1 METQSKTGI
10 KTALQ
15 NIADELR
22 GIRVVLGAMWH
33 SRYKNEET
41 DVASPEIYADEYISV
56 DECAKRLS
64 VTDQTIRNWI
74 LQGKK
79 KKDFGWQQGV
89 HYIVMPVG
97 THKKMIRIP
106 WNQLILSYRKG
117 EDVTLRTFDPV
128 TTADLYKSDSRRQ
141 LDHVPDPSV
150 PDVDEEDGSQI

>member
-1 METQSKTGI
+1 MSKTETSGI
-10 KTALQ
+10 VKALNSVTA
-15 NIADELR
+15 ELR
-22 GIRVVLGAMWH
+22 GIRNILSSMWH
-33 SRYKNEET
+33 SRYQNEET
-41 DVASPEIYADEYISV
+41 DLVSPEVYSDEYISTE
-56 DECAKRLS
+56 ECARRLN

-79 KKDFGWQQGV
+79 RKDFGWQQGV

-117 EDVTLRTFDPV
+117 EDVNLRTFDPINSV
-128 TTADLYKSDSRRQ
+128 DLYSGDSRRN

-150 PDVDEEDGSQI
+150 PNVED

>member
-1 METQSKTGI
+1 MSKTETGGI
-10 KTALQ
+10 VKAMGAITA
-15 NIADELR
+15 ELR
-22 GIRVVLGAMWH
+22 GIRNILSSMWH
-33 SRYKNEET
+33 SRYQNEET
-41 DVASPEIYADEYISV
+41 DLVSPEVYSDEYISTE
-56 DECAKRLS
+56 ECARRLN

-97 THKKMIRIP
+97 SHKKMIRIP

-117 EDVTLRTFDPV
+117 EDVNLRTFDPINSV
-128 TTADLYKSDSRRQ
+128 DLYSCDSRRN

-150 PDVDEEDGSQI
+150 PNVED

>member
-1 METQSKTGI
+1 MTKSDGGGVI
-10 KTALQ
+10 KALGAITA
-15 NIADELR
+15 ELR
-22 GIRVVLGAMWH
+22 GIRNILSSMWH
-33 SRYKNEET
+33 SRYQDGET
-41 DVASPEIYADEYISV
+41 DLVSPEVYSDEYISTE
-56 DECAKRLS
+56 ECARRLN

-97 THKKMIRIP
+97 SHKKMIRIP

-117 EDVTLRTFDPV
+117 EDVNLRTFDPV
-128 TTADLYKSDSRRQ
+128 NAPDLYSGDSRRN

-150 PDVDEEDGSQI
+150 PNVDD

>member
-1 METQSKTGI
+1 MSKNEAGGI
-10 KTALQ
+10 VKALGAITA
-15 NIADELR
+15 ELR
-22 GIRVVLGAMWH
+22 GIRNILSSMWH
-33 SRYKNEET
+33 SRYQDGET
-41 DVASPEIYADEYISV
+41 DLVSPEVYSDEYISTE
-56 DECAKRLS
+56 ECARRLN

-97 THKKMIRIP
+97 SHKKMIRIP

-117 EDVTLRTFDPV
+117 EDVNLRTFDSV
-128 TTADLYKSDSRRQ
+128 KSVDLYSGDSRRV

-150 PDVDEEDGSQI
+150 PNVDD

>member
-1 METQSKTGI
+1 MSKNDSLGI
-10 KTALQ
+10 VKALASVTA
-15 NIADELR
+15 ELR
-22 GIRVVLGAMWH
+22 GIRNILSSMWH
-33 SRYKNEET
+33 SRYQNDET
-41 DVASPEIYADEYISV
+41 DLVSPEVYSDEYISTE
-56 DECAKRLS
+56 ECARRLN

-117 EDVTLRTFDPV
+117 EDVNLRTFDAPN
-128 TTADLYKSDSRRQ
+128 TIDLYKTSSRKD
-141 LDHVPDPSV
+141 LDNVPNPSV
-150 PDVDEEDGSQI
+150 PDLPD

>member
-1 METQSKTGI
+1 MMLVELLKHWARV
-10 KTALQ
+10 TA
-15 NIADELR
+15 ELR
-22 GIRVVLGAMWH
+22 GIRNILSSMWH
-33 SRYKNEET
+33 SRYQNEET
-41 DVASPEIYADEYISV
+41 DLVSPEVYSDEYISTE
-56 DECAKRLS
+56 ECARRLN

-97 THKKMIRIP
+97 SHKKMIRIP

-117 EDVTLRTFDPV
+117 EDVNLRTFDPV
-128 TTADLYKSDSRRQ
+128 NAPDLYSGDSRRN

-150 PDVDEEDGSQI
+150 PNVDD

>member
-1 METQSKTGI
+1 MSKNEASGI
-10 KTALQ
+10 VKALGAITA
-15 NIADELR
+15 ELR
-22 GIRVVLGAMWH
+22 GIRNILSSMWH
-33 SRYKNEET
+33 SRYQDGET
-41 DVASPEIYADEYISV
+41 DLVSPEVYSDEYISTE
-56 DECAKRLS
+56 ECARRLN

-97 THKKMIRIP
+97 SHKKMIRIP

-117 EDVTLRTFDPV
+117 EDVNLRTFDSV
-128 TTADLYKSDSRRQ
+128 NSVDLYSGDSRRV

-150 PDVDEEDGSQI
+150 PNVDD

>member
-1 METQSKTGI
+1 MSKNEAGGI
-10 KTALQ
+10 VKALGAITA
-15 NIADELR
+15 ELR
-22 GIRVVLGAMWH
+22 GIRNILSSMWH
-33 SRYKNEET
+33 SRYQDGET
-41 DVASPEIYADEYISV
+41 DLVSPEVYSDEYISTE
-56 DECAKRLS
+56 ECARRLN

-97 THKKMIRIP
+97 SHKKMIRIP

-117 EDVTLRTFDPV
+117 EDVNLRTFDSV
-128 TTADLYKSDSRRQ
+128 NSVDLYSGDSRRV

-150 PDVDEEDGSQI
+150 PNVDD

>member
-1 METQSKTGI
+1 MLVELLKHWAQI
-10 KTALQ
+10 TA
-15 NIADELR
+15 ELR
-22 GIRVVLGAMWH
+22 GIRNILSSMWH
-33 SRYKNEET
+33 SRYQNEET
-41 DVASPEIYADEYISV
+41 DLVSPEVYSDEYISTE
-56 DECAKRLS
+56 ECARRLN

-97 THKKMIRIP
+97 SHKKMIRIP

-117 EDVTLRTFDPV
+117 EDVNLRTFDPV
-128 TTADLYKSDSRRQ
+128 NAPDLYSGDSRRN

-150 PDVDEEDGSQI
+150 PNVDD

>member
-1 METQSKTGI
+1 MGKSENSII
-10 KTALQ
+10 KSLGSITA
-15 NIADELR
+15 ELR
-22 GIRVVLGAMWH
+22 GIRNILSSMWH
-33 SRYKNEET
+33 SRYQNDET
-41 DVASPEIYADEYISV
+41 DLVSPEVYSDEYISTE
-56 DECAKRLS
+56 ECARRLN

-97 THKKMIRIP
+97 THKRMIRIP

>member
-1 METQSKTGI
+1 MTKNDAGGVV
-10 KTALQ
+10 KALGAVTA
-15 NIADELR
+15 ELR
-22 GIRVVLGAMWH
+22 GIRSILSSMWH
-33 SRYKNEET
+33 SRYQNEET
-41 DVASPEIYADEYISV
+41 DLVSPEVYSDEYISTE
-56 DECAKRLS
+56 ECARRLN

-97 THKKMIRIP
+97 SHKKMIRIP

-117 EDVTLRTFDPV
+117 EDVNLRTFDPV
-128 TTADLYKSDSRRQ
+128 NAPDLYSGDSRRN

-150 PDVDEEDGSQI
+150 PNADD

>member
-1 METQSKTGI
+1 MTKSDGGGVI
-10 KTALQ
+10 KALGAITA
-15 NIADELR
+15 ELR
-22 GIRVVLGAMWH
+22 GIRNILSSMWH
-33 SRYKNEET
+33 SRYQNEET
-41 DVASPEIYADEYISV
+41 DLVSPEVYSDEYISTE
-56 DECAKRLS
+56 ECARRLN

-97 THKKMIRIP
+97 NHKKMIRIP

-117 EDVTLRTFDPV
+117 EDVNLRTFDPIKSV
-128 TTADLYKSDSRRQ
+128 DLYSGDSRRN

-150 PDVDEEDGSQI
+150 PNVDD